1 MRHREGRHMHGGQA
15 SMRCAANWHWRCLC
29 GRGRQVSW
37 GGVVPAWRATGIGEG
52 IGMAM
57 TSKVGRVE
65 SDMGRAVANVGGA

>member
-1 MRHREGRHMHGGQA
+1 M
-15 SMRCAANWHWRCLC
+15 
-29 GRGRQVSW
+29 SW

-52 IGMAM
+52 IGMAT